1 MLMMM
6 LQNKFCHK
14 KYFFIKSV
22 FYSRNSAGSFPS
34 GGPPVQWWIIGTV
47 FVNLYFVYL
56 SNLWRFLALCCGSR
70 CGWFSKNCSSGNQQP
85 CHRYK
90 CRSGQGRETGGMW
103 ISPNVKQSS
112 THCQGSE
119 SQPRE
124 LQCPFFLLFF
134 PQLLINDSSG
144 FPAFPSGNQHHCAT
158 TINKGN
164 SVKKNY
170 SLFQLFWNT
179 GREQDGAVAL

>member
-1 MLMMM
+1 MPLKRSLQNELMLMMM
-6 LQNKFCHK
+6 LHK
-14 KYFFIKSV
+14 RFRLKSMYFFTKSV
-22 FYSRNSAGSFPS
+22 FSSHNSEGSFPS

-47 FVNLYFVYL
+47 SVNLYFVYL

-70 CGWFSKNCSSGNQQP
+70 CGWFSENCSSGNQQP
-85 CHRYK
+85 CRRYK

-124 LQCPFFLLFF
+124 LQCGFLL
-134 PQLLINDSSG
+134 LLINDLSG
-144 FPAFPSGNQHHCAT
+144 FPAFINSFWSQQEDGNL
-158 TINKGN
+158 NFN
-164 SVKKNY
+164 
-170 SLFQLFWNT
+170 
-179 GREQDGAVAL
+179 